1 MKPKKCLIFG
11 ASGQIGRNLI
21 RKLTKNN
28 YKVTAVTRNLHQKG
42 YVLKT
47 QANPGYIDIVQTS
60 IFDEDKIRE
69 LMKEADICI
78 NLIGILYEKNKTN
91 SFINIHERFPTF
103 LAVLCNEYKIEKF
116 IHLSAMGIEKAK
128 DSSYAK
134 SKLNGEINIEKNF
147 SRSVILKPSIVY
159 SVADSFTT
167 NFMTLLNRL
176 PIFPLYYNGD
186 TKFMPI
192 HCSDLTEI
200 IYQVIFQNIRPG
212 KIECIG
218 NETLTLK
225 EIIQKL
231 LKLIEKK
238 RLLLPM
244 PIFLGKFTAFF
255 FQLFPKPLITM
266 DQLRL
271 LKYDN
276 VKSGR
281 FKTNFDLN
289 IPALSNFD
297 FEVKKYCYM
306 WTEAGEFS
314 QDKYKK

>member
-1 MKPKKCLIFG
+1 MKPKNCLIFG

-60 IFDEDKIRE
+60 IFDEVKIRK
-69 LMKEADICI
+69 LMKETDICI
-78 NLIGILYEKNKTN
+78 NLIGILYEKNNAN
-91 SFINIHERFPTF
+91 SFVNIHEKFPFF
-103 LAVLCNEYKIEKF
+103 LATLCNEYKIEQF

-128 DSSYAK
+128 DSLYAQ

-147 SRSVILKPSIVY
+147 SRSIILKPSIVY
-159 SVADSFTT
+159 SVDDSFTT
-167 NFMTLLNRL
+167 SFMTLLNRL
-176 PIFPLYYNGD
+176 PIFPLYYNGE

-192 HCSDLTEI
+192 HCSDLIEI
-200 IYQVIFQNIRPG
+200 IYQVISQNIRSG

-218 NETLTLK
+218 NETFTLK
-225 EIIQKL
+225 EILQKL
-231 LKLIEKK
+231 LKLIGKK
-238 RLLLPM
+238 RLLFPM
-244 PIFLGKFTAFF
+244 PMLLAKFTAFF
-255 FQLFPKPLITM
+255 FQLFSRPLITL

-276 VKSGR
+276 VKSEK
-281 FKTNFDLN
+281 FKNNFDLN
-289 IPALSNFD
+289 LPAFSSFD
-297 FEVKKYCYM
+297 SEVKKYCYM
-306 WTEAGEFS
+306 WAEAGQFS

>member
-1 MKPKKCLIFG
+1 MKPKNCLIFG

-47 QANPGYIDIVQTS
+47 QANPGYIDIIQAN
-60 IFDEDKIRE
+60 IFDEDKIRK
-69 LMKEADICI
+69 LMEEADICI
-78 NLIGILYEKNKTN
+78 NLIGILYEKNIAN
-91 SFINIHERFPTF
+91 SFINIHEKFPSF
-103 LAVLCNEYKIEKF
+103 LSNLCNEYKLEQF

-128 DSSYAK
+128 DSFYAQ

-159 SVADSFTT
+159 SVDDSFTT
-167 NFMTLLNRL
+167 NFMTLLNRI
-176 PIFPLYYNGD
+176 PIFPLYYNGK

-192 HCSDLTEI
+192 YCSDLTEI
-200 IYQVIFQNIRPG
+200 IYQVIVQNIRPG

-225 EIIQKL
+225 EILQKL
-231 LKLIEKK
+231 LKLIGKK
-238 RLLLPM
+238 RLLFPM
-244 PIFLGKFTAFF
+244 PLLLAKLTASF
-255 FQLFPKPLITM
+255 FQLFSKPLITL
-266 DQLRL
+266 DQLRI

-276 VKSGR
+276 IKSEK
-281 FKTNFDLN
+281 FKNNFDLN

-297 FEVKKYCYM
+297 SEVKKYCYM
-306 WTEAGEFS
+306 WTEAGQFS

>member
-1 MKPKKCLIFG
+1 MKPKNCLIFG

-47 QANPGYIDIVQTS
+47 QANPGYIDIIQAN
-60 IFDEDKIRE
+60 IFDEDKIRK
-69 LMKEADICI
+69 LMEEADICI
-78 NLIGILYEKNKTN
+78 NLIGILYEKNIAN
-91 SFINIHERFPTF
+91 SFINIHEKFPSF
-103 LAVLCNEYKIEKF
+103 LSNLCNEYKLEQF

-128 DSSYAK
+128 DSFYAQ

-159 SVADSFTT
+159 SVDDSFTT
-167 NFMTLLNRL
+167 NFMTLLNRI
-176 PIFPLYYNGD
+176 PIFPLYYNGK

-192 HCSDLTEI
+192 YCSDLTEI
-200 IYQVIFQNIRPG
+200 IYQVIVQNIRPG

-225 EIIQKL
+225 EILQKL
-231 LKLIEKK
+231 LKLIGKK
-238 RLLLPM
+238 RLLFPM
-244 PIFLGKFTAFF
+244 PLLLAKLTASF
-255 FQLFPKPLITM
+255 FQLFSKPLITL
-266 DQLRL
+266 DQLRI

-276 VKSGR
+276 IKSE
-281 FKTNFDLN
+281 KIKNNFDLN

-297 FEVKKYCYM
+297 SEVKKYCYM
-306 WTEAGEFS
+306 WTEAGQFS

>member
-1 MKPKKCLIFG
+1 MKPKNCLIFG

-28 YKVTAVTRNLHQKG
+28 YKVTAVTRNLHQTG

-47 QANPGYIDIVQTS
+47 QANPGYIDIIQAN
-60 IFDEDKIRE
+60 IFDEDKIRK

-78 NLIGILYEKNKTN
+78 NLIGILYEKNITN
-91 SFINIHERFPTF
+91 SFINIHEKFPSF
-103 LAVLCNEYKIEKF
+103 LSNLCNEYKLEQF

-128 DSSYAK
+128 DSFYAQ

-159 SVADSFTT
+159 SVDDSFTT
-167 NFMTLLNRL
+167 NFMTLLNRI
-176 PIFPLYYNGD
+176 PIFPLYYNGK

-192 HCSDLTEI
+192 YCSDLTEI
-200 IYQVIFQNIRPG
+200 IYQVIVQNIRPG

-225 EIIQKL
+225 EILQKL
-231 LKLIEKK
+231 LKLIGKK
-238 RLLLPM
+238 RLLFPM
-244 PIFLGKFTAFF
+244 PLLLAKLTASF
-255 FQLFPKPLITM
+255 FQLFSKPLITL
-266 DQLRL
+266 DQLRI

-276 VKSGR
+276 IKSEK
-281 FKTNFDLN
+281 FKNNFDLN

-297 FEVKKYCYM
+297 SEVKKYCYM
-306 WTEAGEFS
+306 WTEAGQFS

>member
-1 MKPKKCLIFG
+1 MKPKNCLIFG

-47 QANPGYIDIVQTS
+47 QANPGYIDIIQTS
-60 IFDEDKIRE
+60 IFDEGKIRE

-91 SFINIHERFPTF
+91 SFINIHEKFPTF
-103 LAVLCNEYKIEKF
+103 LAALCNEYKIEKF

-128 DSSYAK
+128 DAFYAK

-159 SVADSFTT
+159 SVDDSFTT

-212 KIECIG
+212 KIYCI
-218 NETLTLK
+218 LFS
-225 EIIQKL
+225 II
-231 LKLIEKK
+231 
-238 RLLLPM
+238 
-244 PIFLGKFTAFF
+244 
-255 FQLFPKPLITM
+255 
-266 DQLRL
+266 
-271 LKYDN
+271 
-276 VKSGR
+276 S
-281 FKTNFDLN
+281 KTINN
-289 IPALSNFD
+289 YGSTTII
-297 FEVKKYCYM
+297 KI
-306 WTEAGEFS
+306 
-314 QDKYKK
+314 